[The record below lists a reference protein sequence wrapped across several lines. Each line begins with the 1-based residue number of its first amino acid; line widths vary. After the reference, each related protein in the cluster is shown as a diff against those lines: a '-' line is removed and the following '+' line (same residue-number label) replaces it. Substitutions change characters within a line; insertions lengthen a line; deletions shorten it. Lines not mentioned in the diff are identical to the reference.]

1 MNLHMFAM
9 PVLEVARERFT
20 HSSLRRRR
28 RLWRRGVL
36 VGLLLLCSTSTVSA
50 LEPQTI
56 VGDWIGEWH
65 DSLGAS
71 DAIFVTVT
79 KVSGNRVEGTLYWRA
94 TPGAPSDNRDLPF
107 VGTLVGSTLSA
118 TLSGSP
124 VMSFSY
130 NIDRAGTRM
139 AGFFQATMRSGV
151 SLSKKE

>member
-1 MNLHMFAM
+1 MNLYMFAM
-9 PVLEVARERFT
+9 RVLVRARERFT
-20 HSSLRRRR
+20 NSSLRRRR
-28 RLWRRGVL
+28 CRWHRGVL
-36 VGLLLLCSTSTVSA
+36 AGLLLLCSASTVSA

-56 VGDWIGEWH
+56 VGDWIGKWH

-71 DAIFVTVT
+71 DAVYVTVT
-79 KVSGNRVEGTLYWRA
+79 KVSGDRVEGTLYWRA

-124 VMSFSY
+124 LMSFSY

-139 AGFFQATMRSGV
+139 SGFFQATIRSGV
-151 SLSKKE
+151 SLGKKE

>member
-1 MNLHMFAM
+1 MNLYMFAM
-9 PVLEVARERFT
+9 RVLVRARERFT
-20 HSSLRRRR
+20 NSSLRRRLR
-28 RLWRRGVL
+28 RWHGGVL
-36 VGLLLLCSTSTVSA
+36 AGLLLLCSASTVSA

-65 DSLGAS
+65 DIFGAS
-71 DAIFVTVT
+71 DAVYVTVT
-79 KVSGNRVEGTLYWRA
+79 KVSGDRVEGTLYWRA

-124 VMSFSY
+124 LMSFSY

-139 AGFFQATMRSGV
+139 SGFFQATIRSGV